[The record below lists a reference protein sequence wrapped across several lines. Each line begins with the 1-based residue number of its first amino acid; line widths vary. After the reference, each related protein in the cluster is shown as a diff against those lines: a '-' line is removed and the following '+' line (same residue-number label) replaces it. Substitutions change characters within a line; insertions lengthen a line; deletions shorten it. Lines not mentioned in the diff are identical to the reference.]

1 MRLRHALPT
10 LLILLL
16 ATPLAA
22 QPAAPPVEN
31 VTVTG
36 ARTRQAIEGFVQS
49 LATPTRAAGKTRSA
63 PPCSA

>member
-1 MRLRHALPT
+1 MRLRHALPA

-31 VTVTG
+31 VTG
-36 ARTRQAIEGFVQS
+36 ANPNMLVEYEMGTLSDYVAMQALDGH
-49 LATPTRAAGKTRSA
+49 
-63 PPCSA
+63 